1 MTDRNELER
10 LQPMTTEQKALAL
23 VKKARQFCTRIT
35 IGDEIARQMADELER
50 AIECEQTAI
59 EAHEADKKAF
69 SDAMRVVQEYA
80 TWLHDGD
87 GSPCGFI
94 STADGRTV
102 TFADFILPEPEPDP
116 LVEAVQE
123 VWAYAKDAEHMPE
136 LRAGQLR
143 QALAARGYKI
153 VPKEADNG

>member
-1 MTDRNELER
+1 
-10 LQPMTTEQKALAL
+10 MTTEEKALTL
-23 VKKARQFCTRIT
+23 VKKARQFCARIT
-35 IGDEIARQMADELER
+35 IGDEIARQMADQLER
-50 AIECEQTAI
+50 AIEREQAAI

-116 LVEAVQE
+116 LVEAMN
-123 VWAYAKDAEHMPE
+123 DALGSEYEEYFPSQAEM
-136 LRAGQLR
+136 LRD
-143 QALAARGYKI
+143 ALAARGYKI